1 MGASTSSKNEP
12 PRLDAWAAD
21 RLAID
26 RAILAAV
33 DCPPNHLGRLAPVV
47 RDAVGG
53 GGKRIRG
60 LLLVAAY
67 RAAGGSADVTPVA
80 AAVELVHAYSLVHD
94 DLPCM
99 DDDTL
104 RRGKPTAHVVHGIWP
119 ATVAGV
125 AMVPLSAGAMY
136 RACISVGVPDATTRA
151 IVARLMRAS
160 GAGGMVG
167 GQLLDLLGERKSLTL
182 MELEAVH
189 RGKTGALIAASAAI
203 GGMVGCATPAQVD
216 ALDRFGHVLGLAFQI
231 MDDVLDVTATSETL
245 GKTAGKDTAVQKS
258 TYPALL
264 GLEQASSL
272 AREKVAE
279 SLENLRRESLL
290 TDELRTFAHFVVDR
304 SS

>member
-1 MGASTSSKNEP
+1 VL
-12 PRLDAWAAD
+12 RLDAWAED
-21 RLAID
+21 RRAID
-26 RAILAAV
+26 GALAAAV
-33 DCPPNHLGRLAPVV
+33 DRCGARLGVLEPVI
-47 RDAVGG
+47 RDAAGG

-60 LLLVAAY
+60 LMLMAAF
-67 RAAGGSADVTPVA
+67 RAAGGKADASHLA

-104 RRGKPTAHVVHGIWP
+104 RRGKPTSHVVHGVWP
-119 ATVAGV
+119 ATIAGV
-125 AMVPLSAGAMY
+125 AMVPLAAAATYHACTKAG
-136 RACISVGVPDATTRA
+136 VHDTTARD

-167 GQLLDLLGERKSLTL
+167 GQLLDLLGERRSLTL
-182 MELEAVH
+182 QELETIH

-203 GGMVGCATPAQVD
+203 GGIAAGAAPAQVD
-216 ALDRFGHVLGLAFQI
+216 ALDRFGHALGLAFQI

-264 GLEQASSL
+264 GLEEASAL

-290 TDELRTFAHFVVDR
+290 TDDLRTFAHFVVDR